1 MIAIIDEYRKE
12 LLEIALFEEKTVQNY
27 TNCLVSYF
35 EYATKHF
42 GIDPMQSEG
51 QHLLRWMEKVKQEGL
66 SPSRLTHHRSALRT
80 FFALALK
87 MDVIKHNPAA
97 RLPLIRRVRSEKN
110 QPISEQVASK
120 LLNSIDQSTWLG
132 KRNYLI
138 ISIFWALGLRLNEL
152 TKLKVSDFEIN
163 QVCGQKIG
171 LLRVRGKNKKQRAL
185 FVVDKLYDYMINYL
199 SQQKAPYK
207 KQDSLFSTK
216 TGALSGNTIQKMIK
230 KYAKCAGI
238 CERITPH
245 VLRHSFATEMYHQ
258 KVPLSAIQAMM
269 GHSSKDETAIYIH
282 VSDQLKK
289 QALEIITLKGE
300 PSCRF

>member
-12 LLEIALFEEKTVQNY
+12 LLEIALYEEKTVQNY

-35 EYATKHF
+35 EYAAKLF

-51 QHLLRWMEKVKQEGL
+51 HHLLKWMEKVKQAGL
-66 SPSRLTHHRSALRT
+66 SPSRLTQHRAALRS

-87 MDVIKHNPAA
+87 MDIIKHNPAEA
-97 RLPLIRRVRSEKN
+97 LPLIRRVRSEKN

-120 LLNSIDQSTWLG
+120 LLNSIDRTTWLG
-132 KRNYLI
+132 KRNFLI
-138 ISIFWALGLRLNEL
+138 ISVLWALGLRLNEL

-163 QVCGQKIG
+163 QVPGQRIG

-185 FVVDKLYDYMINYL
+185 FVVDKLYDYIINYL
-199 SQQKAPYK
+199 AREEAPHK
-207 KQDSLFSTK
+207 KQDSLFGTK
-216 TGALSGNTIQKMIK
+216 KGALSGNTIQKMIK
-230 KYAKCAGI
+230 RYAKGAGI

-258 KVPLSAIQAMM
+258 EVPLSAIQAMM
-269 GHSSKDETAIYIH
+269 GHCSNDKTAIYIH

-289 QALEIITLKGE
+289 QALEIITITGE
-300 PSCRF
+300 PSCPF